1 MGPQRTGTLR
11 ALAYGVL
18 PPLLVLS
25 ALSTTGASAAP
36 VADVA
41 PVGAEWPLDA
51 QHFDAVKVWGLSRGA
66 GVTVAVVDSGVSAR
80 HPDLTGRVLPGT
92 DITHQAAN
100 GRIDVSDDS
109 HGTSVAGVIAA
120 TGGTGH
126 GMAGLAPAA
135 SILPVRISTDGAS
148 DPLALAEGIVYAA
161 RHGAKVINI
170 SMTTDV
176 ADPQLRD
183 AVGYAVKHNIVVVAA
198 AGNNGRAGNQVSY
211 PAAFP
216 GVVAVSGTT
225 QNSAFWPTSESGSY
239 ISLAAPAVGIY
250 STNNS
255 GGYLTKDG
263 TSYSAPYVSAAAA
276 LLRAAFPAESAGQI
290 IARLITT
297 ADRPTGAG
305 GAHSR
310 DDHLGYGVVNPLKA
324 LRAPAPAVRTNPL
337 LAADGGGTAVDPSRQ
352 SSATPW
358 AVGITAAVATAIAAG
373 ALAVFRRRR
382 RTS

>member
-18 PPLLVLS
+18 PSLLVLS
-25 ALSTTGASAAP
+25 ALSATGASAAP
-36 VADVA
+36 VAGVT
-41 PVGAEWPLDA
+41 PLSAEWPLDA

-66 GVTVAVVDSGVSAR
+66 GVTVAVVDSGVSAS
-80 HPDLTGRVLPGT
+80 HPDLAGRVLPGS
-92 DITHQAAN
+92 DITRQAAN
-100 GRIDVSDDS
+100 GQIDVSDDS

-126 GMAGLAPAA
+126 GMAGLAPAS
-135 SILPVRISTDGAS
+135 SILPVRISTDGAA

-183 AVGYAVKHNIVVVAA
+183 AVGYAVAHDIVVVAA
-198 AGNNGRAGNQVSY
+198 A
-211 PAAFP
+211 AAFP

-225 QNSAFWPTSESGSY
+225 RENAFWPTSESGSY

-263 TSYSAPYVSAAAA
+263 TSYSAPYVSATAA
-276 LLRAAFPAESAGQI
+276 LLRAAFPSENAGQI

-305 GAHSR
+305 GVHGR
-310 DDHLGYGVVNPLKA
+310 DDQLGYGVVNPLKA
-324 LRAPAPAVRTNPL
+324 LRAPAPAARTNPL
-337 LAADGGGTAVDPSRQ
+337 TDAVGGTAAKSARR
-352 SSATPW
+352 SAATPW
-358 AVGITAAVATAIAAG
+358 AVGGIAAASVAIAAG
-373 ALAVFRRRR
+373 GLAVFRRRR

>member
-18 PPLLVLS
+18 PSLLVLS
-25 ALSTTGASAAP
+25 ALSATGASAAP
-36 VADVA
+36 VAGVT
-41 PVGAEWPLDA
+41 PLSAEWPLDA

-66 GVTVAVVDSGVSAR
+66 GVTVAVVDSGVSAS
-80 HPDLTGRVLPGT
+80 HPDLAGRVLPGS
-92 DITHQAAN
+92 DITRQAAN
-100 GRIDVSDDS
+100 GQIDVSDDS

-126 GMAGLAPAA
+126 GMAGLAPAS
-135 SILPVRISTDGAS
+135 SILPVRISTDGAA

-161 RHGAKVINI
+161 RHGAEVINV

-183 AVGYAVKHNIVVVAA
+183 AVGYAVEHNIVVVAA
-198 AGNNGRAGNQVSY
+198 AGNDGRTGNQVSY

-225 QNSAFWPTSESGSY
+225 QDSAFWPTSESGSY

-263 TSYSAPYVSAAAA
+263 TSYSAPYVSATAA
-276 LLRAAFPAESAGQI
+276 LLRAAFPSENAGQI

-305 GAHSR
+305 GVHGR
-310 DDHLGYGVVNPLKA
+310 DDQLGYGVVNPLKA
-324 LRAPAPAVRTNPL
+324 LRAPAPAARTNPL
-337 LAADGGGTAVDPSRQ
+337 TDAVGGTAAKSARR
-352 SSATPW
+352 SAATPW
-358 AVGITAAVATAIAAG
+358 TVGGIAAASVAIAAG
-373 ALAVFRRRR
+373 GLAVFRRRR